1 MADLR
6 NDKNFKTLAE
16 VDDKGNINLGKFSND
31 FFLYDFFLV
40 YENDEPVVGTLRI
53 SIVNA
58 SKYWL
63 WIYDI
68 YIEQNKN

>member
-31 FFLYDFFLV
+31 FFFVRFFFSL
-40 YENDEPVVGTLRI
+40 
-53 SIVNA
+53 
-58 SKYWL
+58 
-63 WIYDI
+63 
-68 YIEQNKN
+68 